1 MSDDDCPKLDRW
13 IEKLHYPYVLV
24 SDTSHEVLERY
35 GVWGERQFAGRT
47 YMGIARTTFLIGPD
61 GRIEKVWEKVKP
73 QEHAKEVLEELRQR
87 AA

>member
-1 MSDDDCPKLDRW
+1 MSNDDTAALDKWITKLG
-13 IEKLHYPYVLV
+13 YPYVLV
-24 SDTSHEVLERY
+24 GDPDHTVLETY
-35 GVWGERQFAGRT
+35 GVWGEREFAGRK

-73 QEHAKEVLEELRQR
+73 QGHAEEVLAALRE